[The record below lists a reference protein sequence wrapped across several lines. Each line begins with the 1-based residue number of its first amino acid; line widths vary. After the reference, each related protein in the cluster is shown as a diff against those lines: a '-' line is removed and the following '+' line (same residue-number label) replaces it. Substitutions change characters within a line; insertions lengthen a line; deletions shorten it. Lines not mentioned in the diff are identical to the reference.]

1 MHADIHLYLHE
12 LRGDELRTAAARRLP
27 REPLRAQVGW
37 TLVQLGLRLIQQAP
51 VGTTRLA

>member
-12 LRGDELRTAAARRLP
+12 LRGEELRTAAAHQLP
-27 REPLRAQVGW
+27 SEPLRTQVGW
-37 TLVQLGLRLIQQAP
+37 KLVQLGLRLVQQAP